1 MTSKKQNKEALS
13 LDILMKITE
22 VKNQLPKKQIILC
35 NYILENYQDIQV
47 STVKTLANKVGV
59 GTTTVL
65 RLVENLGYKS
75 YTEFKMEFYKLQN
88 EYISRWDKVQDSFLK
103 LPIGE
108 NKSALEIV
116 WNESIQNLTD
126 SLNPELILEFTQ
138 VIKTILNA
146 NRLFIDG
153 SRPYKAA
160 AIYFDLLLSEF
171 ASTIIQLSN
180 EGDSVYDKI
189 LRSNEK
195 DCLIV
200 FSFEPY
206 TKRSVHLA
214 EIAATNGTKVVA
226 ILDSLSSPI
235 AQFANH
241 RIKVRTSEKHFSIIP
256 IFALLEAL
264 VLEIGKQS
272 HEDSIN
278 TIQKL
283 EPTLRNMDVII

>member
-1 MTSKKQNKEALS
+1 M
-13 LDILMKITE
+13 DILMKITE

-103 LPIGE
+103 LPMGE
-108 NKSALEIV
+108 NKSSLEVV
-116 WNESIQNLTD
+116 WNESMQNLTE

-138 VIKTILNA
+138 VIRTILSA
-146 NRLFIDG
+146 KRIFIDG

-160 AIYFDLLLSEF
+160 AIYFDLLISEF
-171 ASTIIQLSN
+171 SSTIIQLSN

-189 LRSNEK
+189 LRSDEE

-206 TKRSVHLA
+206 TNRSIRLA
-214 EIAATNGTKVVA
+214 EIAAANGTKVIA
-226 ILDSLSSPI
+226 ILDSLSSPL

-241 RIKVRTSEKHFSIIP
+241 RIKVKTSDNHFSIIP
-256 IFALLEAL
+256 IFALIEAL

-272 HEDSIN
+272 TEDSID

-283 EPTLRNMDVII
+283 VPTLRKMEVII